1 MAKVVATQRGY
12 HGRVLREPGDVF
24 EAEGEASWFKPVSA
38 SVQTEPSTFAD
49 DPEPTAKP
57 AKGRGRPRA
66 ETVQAP
72 ASQPF
77 ADAPEPVR
85 VQNEVNEITGQTEP
99 DWVQTGGDI

>member
-1 MAKVVATQRGY
+1 MAKVVAIQRGY
-12 HGRVLREPGDVF
+12 YGRVLREPGDVF

-38 SVQTEPSTFAD
+38 SVQDEPATAE
-49 DPEPTAKP
+49 EPAAKP

-72 ASQPF
+72 NSQPF
-77 ADAPEPVR
+77 ADASEPVR

-99 DWVQTGGDI
+99 DWVQSGGDI